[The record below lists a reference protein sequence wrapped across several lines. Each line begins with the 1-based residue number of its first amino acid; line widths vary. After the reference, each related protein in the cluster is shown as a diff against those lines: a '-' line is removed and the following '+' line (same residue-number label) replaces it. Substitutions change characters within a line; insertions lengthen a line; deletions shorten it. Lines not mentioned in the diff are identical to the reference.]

1 MVSGEAQPMVS
12 GEAQPMVSGE
22 AQPMVSHG
30 IASSAFDS
38 PFST

>member
-12 GEAQPMVSGE
+12 DEAQPMVSGE

-30 IASSAFDS
+30 ITSSAFDS